1 MNVRRSLHRIQEIV
15 RQAAVLQ
22 AAQVI
27 NRHQA
32 QERVLR
38 MVAVEVINQAV
49 HPPVMAAVV
58 RKEVPA
64 APVTVPVAQVE
75 TAAPVDPAMVP
86 VVQAV
91 VPHRPMAA
99 AHWEAV
105 MVLQL
110 FLRFE
115 ICWKPICLRWF
126 QFDSWYGLFRIYHVS
141 I

>member
-1 MNVRRSLHRIQEIV
+1 MNVRRSLHRIHEKV
-15 RQAAVLQ
+15 RQAAVLQAAVLQAAVLQ

-105 MVLQL
+105 TVPQL
-110 FLRFE
+110 L
-115 ICWKPICLRWF
+115 LT
-126 QFDSWYGLFRIYHVS
+126 L
-141 I
+141 

>member
-1 MNVRRSLHRIQEIV
+1 
-15 RQAAVLQ
+15 
-22 AAQVI
+22 
-27 NRHQA
+27 
-32 QERVLR
+32 

-58 RKEVPA
+58 QKEVPA

-91 VPHRPMAA
+91 VPHRPMVA

-105 MVLQL
+105 TVPQL
-110 FLRFE
+110 L
-115 ICWKPICLRWF
+115 PTL
-126 QFDSWYGLFRIYHVS
+126 
-141 I
+141 

>member
-1 MNVRRSLHRIQEIV
+1 MKIAKKRDETRQLSQQRQKVNVRRSLHRIQEIV

-38 MVAVEVINQAV
+38 MAAVEVINQAV

-64 APVTVPVAQVE
+64 APVSVPVAQVE

-105 MVLQL
+105 TVPQL
-110 FLRFE
+110 L
-115 ICWKPICLRWF
+115 LT
-126 QFDSWYGLFRIYHVS
+126 L
-141 I
+141 

>member
-15 RQAAVLQ
+15 RQAAILQ

-105 MVLQL
+105 TVLQL
-110 FLRFE
+110 LLTLRNLLE
-115 ICWKPICLRWF
+115 THMYMAVP
-126 QFDSWYGLFRIYHVS
+126 V
-141 I
+141 

>member
-1 MNVRRSLHRIQEIV
+1 MSKNAKNREEKRQQRQRRQKVNVRRSLHRIQEIV

-105 MVLQL
+105 TVLQL
-110 FLRFE
+110 L
-115 ICWKPICLRWF
+115 LT
-126 QFDSWYGLFRIYHVS
+126 L
-141 I
+141 

>member
-27 NRHQA
+27 NRHQV

-110 FLRFE
+110 L
-115 ICWKPICLRWF
+115 LT
-126 QFDSWYGLFRIYHVS
+126 L
-141 I
+141 

>member
-1 MNVRRSLHRIQEIV
+1 MNVRRSLHRIQEKV
-15 RQAAVLQ
+15 RQAAVLQAAVLQ

-58 RKEVPA
+58 
-64 APVTVPVAQVE
+64 
-75 TAAPVDPAMVP
+75 
-86 VVQAV
+86 
-91 VPHRPMAA
+91 PHRPMAA

-105 MVLQL
+105 TVPQL
-110 FLRFE
+110 L
-115 ICWKPICLRWF
+115 LT
-126 QFDSWYGLFRIYHVS
+126 L
-141 I
+141 

>member
-58 RKEVPA
+58 
-64 APVTVPVAQVE
+64 E

-105 MVLQL
+105 TVLQL
-110 FLRFE
+110 L
-115 ICWKPICLRWF
+115 LT
-126 QFDSWYGLFRIYHVS
+126 L
-141 I
+141 